1 MVNYSGLSFWPFC
14 CHVTHTEAVRKIAAK
29 RSAAMQSGQAAI
41 KGMHCNANAFCILL
55 HDRRTAS
62 LVGEMSLNVESV
74 TQIVY

>member
-1 MVNYSGLSFWPFC
+1 
-14 CHVTHTEAVRKIAAK
+14 
-29 RSAAMQSGQAAI
+29 MQSGQAAI